1 MTAGTLVAVC
11 RVHALKPD
19 ASTVGITAIDKR
31 PVPGAVQVH
40 ELGLRADVQ
49 ADRKH
54 HGGELKAL
62 YAYAAEDAAEWA
74 RELGRDVPAGLF
86 GENLR
91 TEGVPVSQALVGE
104 RWRIGADVIV
114 EATMPR
120 IPCATFG
127 RHMHEP
133 QWAKRF
139 LAKGLPG
146 AYFKVLATGQI
157 AAGDPIEVLSRPSH
171 NVTVADVFRGLDREQ
186 AEALLASE
194 NDGEVCLGGNV
205 AKAVRRALKRAKAGS
220 GTSKR

>member
-1 MTAGTLVAVC
+1 MPAGTLLAVC

-19 ASTVGITAIDKR
+19 ASKVGITAIDKR
-31 PVPGAVQVH
+31 PVTGTVAVH
-40 ELGLRADVQ
+40 KLGLRADVQ

-62 YAYAAEDAAEWA
+62 YAYSAEDAAAWA
-74 RELGRDVPAGLF
+74 AELGRDIPAGLF

-91 TEGVPVSQALVGE
+91 TEGLAVSGALVGE
-104 RWRIGADVIV
+104 RWLIGDRVTAEV
-114 EATMPR
+114 TMPR

-146 AYFKVLATGQI
+146 AYLKVVAGGGI
-157 AAGDPIEVLSRPSH
+157 AAGDPIEVVFRPSH
-171 NVTVADVFRGLDREQ
+171 GISVADVSGGLSLAQ
-186 AEALLASE
+186 ARALLESE
-194 NDGEVCLGGNV
+194 NDGGTTLGGNV
-205 AKAVRRALKRAKAGS
+205 AAEVKRVLKRG
-220 GTSKR
+220 